1 MASFFEIGHRVDT
14 NSIIALVTAVVDTS
28 TNLA

>member
-1 MASFFEIGHRVDT
+1 MASFFEIEHRVDT
-14 NSIIALVTAVVDTS
+14 DISIAPVTAVVDIS

>member
-1 MASFFEIGHRVDT
+1 MASFFEIGHQVDT
-14 NSIIALVTAVVDTS
+14 DIITALEAATVDTS